1 LKTLRFFIS
10 SPGDV
15 FEERAIASR
24 VLERLQSEYVGRL
37 VLEPVLWEH
46 EPLVATSTFQTQI
59 VPPSETDV
67 VISILWSRLGTKLP
81 EQFKRADG
89 SRYESGTEFEFE
101 EAIEG
106 FRRNGKPDL
115 LVYRKTAPP
124 SVRLDDEK
132 DLMERLAQK
141 KKLDEF
147 VGRWFHDKA
156 EGTLVAAFHPFE
168 SPSDFEILVE
178 NHLRKL
184 IDRNLPRSVAATSEA
199 RAVWK
204 KGSPFRGLEAFDFE
218 HAQVF
223 FGRTRAVSDILNA
236 LRKQSADGR
245 PFVLILGMSG
255 GGKSSVVRAG
265 VLPMLTR
272 PGVIE
277 GVGLWRR
284 AVFRPTDV
292 RGDLFE
298 GLGNALIREHAL
310 PSLDP
315 DGNGPDE
322 LAQAFRESPHA
333 ATALIRNAL
342 AREEAATGKSNAR
355 LALVIDQMEEMY
367 TQEEILP
374 ELRQSFF
381 DVIDSFVRSGRIWVM
396 CTLRSDFY
404 PRLANLPKLTALKEG
419 AGQYDLMPPTA
430 SEIGQMIR
438 LPANAAGLRFEEDP
452 ASSERLDDMLR
463 DAAAGH
469 REILPLLQF
478 TLEELYQRRTDDGM
492 LTLAAY
498 RELGG
503 VEGSLA
509 QRAESLF
516 KQLPDDVEAQLPKVL
531 NALVSVGQDG
541 QAAVG
546 RKRSP
551 WGDVAKDRSRV
562 LVDTFVEN
570 RLFVTELADDGSAV
584 VTVAHEALLWHWP
597 RVQEWVAQNR
607 ENLRIRGR
615 VSAAAELWE
624 SEDRP
629 SDLLLPT
636 GKPLVEAESLL
647 EHGIELS
654 QDENRFIQ
662 ASIARARR
670 IQRVKIG
677 VVATVAALAFLA
689 IVSAFLANHQRS
701 RAMAEAETAKE
712 TTNFMVEL
720 FEVSDPSEARG
731 QAVTA
736 KEIMERGAER
746 IQKELATQPRIQAT
760 LMETIGAVYTS
771 LGLYGQAVPLLQS
784 ALEKRRAL
792 HGEEHIEVASSLDR
806 LGEVLKLQAKYDEAL
821 PMHRQALALRRKL
834 LGDEDPD
841 TARSVYELADLLSK
855 TGDFAGAE
863 PLFREA
869 LELRRK
875 LGDNKKSPDVAESME
890 GLALNLYDQG
900 NYVDSVKLMR
910 EAVAMRRE
918 LYDGPH
924 PALAEA
930 LNNFGWM
937 LGGIGQYQEEE
948 QLYREALQMKKI
960 LLGDS
965 HPAIAAGL
973 NNVAFSL
980 QEQGRYEAAEA
991 LYLDAIAMQ
1000 RKLLGVDHP
1009 DVAQALNNLAF
1020 LAHDKGDLTTAAK
1033 LSHESLDMF
1042 RRTLG
1047 NEHPEVAQAMQ
1058 NLAMWQ
1064 FEAGDLAGAEPLLR
1078 DALTM
1083 RRKLLGPEHSDV
1095 AGSMT
1100 LLAGLLIETGRY
1112 DEALKLARGAKAIW
1126 VKALPAGHW
1135 RTASAEAAEGA
1146 ALAGLGQFKEAEPLL
1161 LASHE
1166 VLQKDKTAVHVYQM
1180 NSDRWLAKLYQA
1192 TGQPEKAARYRLAQH
1207 KTADQRPI
1215 TADRSSPAE

>member
-1 LKTLRFFIS
+1 MNTLRFFIS

-15 FEERAIASR
+15 VEERAIASR
-24 VLERLQSEYVGRL
+24 VIERLQSEYIGRV

-46 EPLVATSTFQTQI
+46 EPLVATSTFQAQI
-59 VPPSETDV
+59 VKPSDTDV

-81 EQFKRADG
+81 EQFRRADG
-89 SRYESGTEFEFE
+89 SRYESGTEYEFE

-115 LVYRKTAPP
+115 LVYRKTATP

-132 DLMERLAQK
+132 DLMERLGQK

-147 VGRWFHDKA
+147 VGRWFHDQA

-178 NHLRKL
+178 NHLRRL
-184 IDRNLPRSVAATSEA
+184 IDRYIPRSAAASTEA

-204 KGSPFRGLEAFDFE
+204 KGSPFRGLAAFEFE
-218 HAQVF
+218 HSEVF

-236 LRKQSADGR
+236 LRKQATEGR

-292 RGDLFE
+292 RGNLFE

-310 PSLDP
+310 PALDP

-333 ATALIRNAL
+333 ATALIKNAL
-342 AREEAATGKSNAR
+342 SREEAATGKSNAR

-374 ELRQSFF
+374 EHRQAFF
-381 DVIDSFVRSGRIWVM
+381 DVIDSFVRSGRIWVV

-404 PRLANLPKLTALKEG
+404 PRLANLPKLAALKEG
-419 AGQYDLMPPTA
+419 AGQYDLLPPTL

-438 LPANAAGLRFEEDP
+438 LPASAAGLRFEEDP

-492 LTLAAY
+492 LTLTAY

-509 QRAESLF
+509 RRAETVF
-516 KQLPDDVEAQLPKVL
+516 KDLPDAVEMELPKVL
-531 NALVSVGQDG
+531 SALVSVGQDG

-546 RKRSP
+546 RKRAP
-551 WGDVAKDRSRV
+551 WSDVSTGLSRY

-597 RVQEWVAQNR
+597 RVQDWVAQNR
-607 ENLRIRGR
+607 ENLRIRAR
-615 VSAAAELWE
+615 VAAAAQLWE
-624 SEDRP
+624 AENRP
-629 SDLLLPT
+629 ADLLLPT

-647 EHGIELS
+647 EHGIALHK
-654 QDENRFIQ
+654 DEAAFVQ

-670 IQRVKIG
+670 IQRIKAG
-677 VVATVAALAFLA
+677 VVATVAALAVLA
-689 IVSAFLANHQRS
+689 GITAFLANHQRK
-701 RAMAEAETAKE
+701 RAQVEAETAKE
-712 TTNFMVEL
+712 TTTFMVRL

-731 QAVTA
+731 NTITA
-736 KEIMERGAER
+736 REIMDQGAER
-746 IQKELATQPRIQAT
+746 IQKELADQPRIQAT
-760 LMETIGAVYTS
+760 LMETMGAVYTS
-771 LGLYGQAVPLLQS
+771 LGLYDKAIPLLES

-792 HGEEHIEVASSLDR
+792 HGEEHLDVASSLDR
-806 LGEVLKLQAKYDEAL
+806 LGKVLKLRAEYDKAL

-834 LGDEDPD
+834 LGEEHVD
-841 TARSVYELADLLSK
+841 TARSVYELADLLSRM
-855 TGDFAGAE
+855 GDYAEAE

-875 LGDNKKSPDVAESME
+875 LRGKKSPEVAESIE
-890 GLALNLYDQG
+890 GLALNLYEDG
-900 NYVDSVKLMR
+900 NYIDSIKLMR

-918 LYDGPH
+918 LHDGPH
-924 PALAEA
+924 PALADA
-930 LNNFGWM
+930 LNNLGWM
-937 LGGIGQYQEEE
+937 LGGMGQYQEEE
-948 QLYREALQMKKI
+948 QLYREALAMKKV

-965 HPAIAAGL
+965 HPEIAVGL
-973 NNVAFSL
+973 NNLAFSL
-980 QEQGRYEAAEA
+980 QEQGRYDAAEA

-1033 LSHESLDMF
+1033 LARESLEMA

-1047 NEHPEVAQAMQ
+1047 NEHPQVAQAMQ
-1058 NLAMWQ
+1058 NLAMWL
-1064 FEAGDLAGAEPLLR
+1064 FEAGDVTSAEPLVR
-1078 DALTM
+1078 EALAM

-1100 LLAGLLIETGRY
+1100 LLAGLLVETGRY
-1112 DEALKLARGAKAIW
+1112 DEALGLARGAKAIW

-1135 RTASAEAAEGA
+1135 RTASAEAAEGG
-1146 ALAGLGQFKEAEPLL
+1146 ALAGLGQFKEAEQLL
-1161 LASHE
+1161 LASHD
-1166 VLQKDKTAVHVYQM
+1166 VLQKDKAAVHVYQV
-1180 NSDRWLAKLYQA
+1180 NSSRWLAKLYRA
-1192 TGQPEKAARYRLAQH
+1192 TGQPEKAAQYRLAQH
-1207 KTADQRPI
+1207 N
-1215 TADRSSPAE
+1215 